1 MTRQLQNAVKHLID
15 NDAVYTEQD
24 KKLIADNGIGITYR
38 ANSVLIYGNGE
49 LIGVYQRTDN
59 TEVLVWI

>member
-49 LIGVYQRTDN
+49 LIGVYQRTNN
-59 TEVLVWI
+59 TEVFVWI